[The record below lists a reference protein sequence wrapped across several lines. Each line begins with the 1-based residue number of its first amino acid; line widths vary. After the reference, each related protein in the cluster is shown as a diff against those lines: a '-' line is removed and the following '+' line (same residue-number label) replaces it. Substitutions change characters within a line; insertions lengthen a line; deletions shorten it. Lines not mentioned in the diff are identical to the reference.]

1 MSSKKPKVAPLIMKP
16 TSVTTGFGTGNYN
29 PKTGKVGYTLDP
41 TLQQFRDMFYSGAEG
56 MAPTEEQMAF
66 AQQVGDYGTG
76 LFNRAANLDVNQ
88 MTQDYYNQQQNLLA
102 PSRAQEESRLGD
114 TLFKQGRTGA
124 GIGVLGG
131 GGYINPD
138 QFGLQYARELA
149 NNQMLMGAEDRARGI
164 QATDLNNAF
173 GYINTGNA
181 LSMQP
186 YQNVATLFG
195 QGADIE
201 GLGYNTLNTVGQFAP
216 LQMQWQDAQQ
226 RNQQAINN
234 AKASGGSFG
243 SQLLNS
249 AVNAGIGYATGGWG
263 GAASGLF
270 GSMGGPQYGI
280 GGGSYDFNSSPLGG
294 WLSSLGRQPT
304 LGSNLAGVNS
314 SATNFMTR
322 YGA

>member
-1 MSSKKPKVAPLIMKP
+1 MSSKKPKVAPLVMKP
-16 TSVTTGFGTGNYN
+16 TTVTTGFGTGSYN
-29 PKTGKVGYTLDP
+29 PKTGNVGYTLDP

-66 AQQVGDYGTG
+66 ARQVGDYGTG

-102 PSRAQEESRLGD
+102 PSRAQEESRMGD

-131 GGYINPD
+131 GGYINPE
-138 QFGLQYARELA
+138 QFGLQYAREQA

-164 QATDLNNAF
+164 QATDLNQAM
-173 GYINTGNA
+173 GYLDSANA
-181 LSMQP
+181 LSMRP
-186 YQNVATLFG
+186 YQNVNTLFG
-195 QGADIE
+195 MGTGIE
-201 GLGYNTLNTVGQFAP
+201 GLGYNTLSTVGQFAP
-216 LQMQWQDAQQ
+216 MQLQWQDAQQ

-249 AVNAGIGYATGGWG
+249 AVNAGIGYVTGGWG
-263 GAASGLF
+263 GAAAGAMQGMGGGGASTPGFGGGMFSF
-270 GSMGGPQYGI
+270 GS
-280 GGGSYDFNSSPLGG
+280 SSPLNN
-294 WLSSLGRQPT
+294 WISSLSRPT
-304 LGSNLAGVNS
+304 GNASPGIQLAG
-314 SATNFMTR
+314 
-322 YGA
+322 YY